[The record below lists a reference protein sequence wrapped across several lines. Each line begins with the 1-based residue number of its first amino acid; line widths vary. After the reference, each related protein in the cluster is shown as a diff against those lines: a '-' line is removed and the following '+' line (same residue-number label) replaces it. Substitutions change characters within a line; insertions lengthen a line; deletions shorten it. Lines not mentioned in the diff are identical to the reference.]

1 MQMQSQSKKEVKLLK
16 TIIEGIRQDTRIS
29 NVIIYGD
36 FNLNLSNRKN
46 KKMIEKLEAFL
57 HTKQLFLHK
66 TGQSTRQE
74 MKYKR
79 VTKTQVDFFIS
90 SFQNEKTLSVTSI
103 SRDPEMR
110 GSDHFPIQMVIQLEE
125 APELTQRMIVNR
137 KQLDLI
143 TEKTQKFLR
152 SKPHNAEEIK
162 ERLLAI

>member
-1 MQMQSQSKKEVKLLK
+1 
-16 TIIEGIRQDTRIS
+16 
-29 NVIIYGD
+29 
-36 FNLNLSNRKN
+36 
-46 KKMIEKLEAFL
+46 MIEKLEVFL
-57 HTKQLFLHK
+57 HTKQLFLHR
-66 TGQSTRQE
+66 TGQPTRQE

-90 SFQNEKTLSVTSI
+90 SFQNEKILSVTSI

-110 GSDHFPIQMVIQLEE
+110 GSDYFPIQMVVQLEE
-125 APELTQRMIVNR
+125 APELTKKMIVNR

-162 ERLLAI
+162 ERLLAIQNKITQSNTIRSNSRKH